1 MMKPLVALLPD
12 GRRLHLHHGPID
24 LVAECFGAVAE
35 ISASYEQARQRFQ
48 TVLEELVAELPL
60 LRTPIDGFHAGTESS
75 SIVRPEPVEG
85 RKTGLRQAQP
95 ERRRRTSHK
104 LVEEP
109 QGAIARRMVA
119 VVRKHEGLVTPM
131 AAVAGAVAEEILEAM
146 VAGRSLWRAY
156 VNNGG
161 DIAFMLDAGERFQVG
176 VVNNEALPGLNAQV
190 ELRYNHPVRGLATSG
205 WRGRSHSLGIADAVT
220 VLARTAAEADVAA
233 TLIANAVNAEHPGIV
248 RQPACALEDDS
259 DLGDRLVTVAVP
271 ELPQNVV
278 ASALECGVVLAQAL
292 LDSGHIEA
300 AYLALQGET
309 RTLSNLQTQ
318 QIHDRPDP
326 NPQNHHHA

>member
-24 LVAECFGAVAE
+24 LVAEGFGAVAE

-60 LRTPIDGFHAGTESS
+60 LRTPLAQLVKVPEGT
-75 SIVRPEPVEG
+75 
-85 RKTGLRQAQP
+85 
-95 ERRRRTSHK
+95 
-104 LVEEP
+104 
-109 QGAIARRMVA
+109 IARRMVA
-119 VVRKHEGLVTPM
+119 AVRKHEGLVTPM